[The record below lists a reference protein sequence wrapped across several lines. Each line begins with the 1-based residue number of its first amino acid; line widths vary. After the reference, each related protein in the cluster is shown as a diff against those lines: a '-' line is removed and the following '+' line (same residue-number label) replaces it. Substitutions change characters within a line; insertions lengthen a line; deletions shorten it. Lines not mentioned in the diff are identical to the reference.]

1 MKLTFFGAAGEVGRS
16 CIMVESAKT
25 KIILDAGIK
34 LGKEVEFP
42 LITDDE
48 IRKLNGVVISH
59 AHLDHSGFLPHIYS
73 AGYNGFTYTTKPSFE
88 LTNVLLSDYMRI
100 SLPKNVT
107 KDGMS
112 RMQRH
117 HKLIEYGQEFQ
128 IDDLTVKFFTA
139 GHILGSALIEV
150 SDGKSK
156 LLYTGDLNMRTTKL
170 LDPAYTENLQAHT
183 LITEST
189 YGGNDD
195 VFQSEKKVMDQMLAS
210 IKETIAQGGKVIIP
224 SFGVGRAQEVLLV
237 LDDYMK
243 SGLIPT
249 VKIYMDGMIG
259 KAMRIHRHNVIYCR
273 DELQKRILMN
283 DDDPFKS
290 KNFFSVT
297 TKQQRNRIMHGSES
311 SIIVTTSG
319 MLTGGPVLTYIEHM
333 ASDAK
338 NKIILVGYQ
347 AEGTLGRE
355 IEGGAKKV
363 KIDAREGTGGGKEVT
378 INMKVE
384 KYHLSAHADR
394 QQLMTFIGKIN
405 GLRNIYIVHG
415 EPSKSKDLQE
425 GLKTKYEA
433 HHPGLGSSHESY

>member
-16 CIMVESAKT
+16 CIMVESEKA

-42 LITDDE
+42 LITDQE
-48 IRKLNGVVISH
+48 IRSLDAVIISH
-59 AHLDHSGFLPHIYS
+59 AHLDHSGYLPHIYS
-73 AGYNGFTYTTKPSFE
+73 TGWNGFTYTTKPSFE

-100 SLPKNVT
+100 SAPKNVT
-107 KDGMS
+107 KDGLS
-112 RMQRH
+112 KMQKH
-117 HKLIEYGQEFQ
+117 HRLVEYMHEFK
-128 IDDLTVKFFTA
+128 INDLTLRLLPA

-150 SDGKSK
+150 NDSK
-156 LLYTGDLNMRTTKL
+156 NRLVYTGDLNMRTTKL
-170 LDPAYTENLQAHT
+170 LDPAYSEHLRADT

-189 YGGNDD
+189 YGGAED
-195 VFQSEKKVMDQMLAS
+195 VFQSEKKVMDQMLSS
-210 IKETIAQGGKVIIP
+210 IKDTVSQGGKVIIP

-237 LDDYMK
+237 LDDYMR

-249 VKIYMDGMIG
+249 VKIYMDGMIS

-311 SIIVTTSG
+311 AIIVTTSG

-347 AEGTLGRE
+347 ADGTLGRE
-355 IEGGAKKV
+355 IENGAKRV
-363 KIDAREGTGGGKEVT
+363 KIDDKEGKTSKEVT

-394 QQLMTFIGKIN
+394 QQLLTFAGKVADLERIF
-405 GLRNIYIVHG
+405 IVHG
-415 EPSKSKDLQE
+415 EPSKSKELQE
-425 GLKTKYEA
+425 AFKGKYEA
-433 HHPGLGSSHESY
+433 FHPALASSHNF